1 MRRKLFLCFALLL
14 TAVALALPG
23 TAEAQLQAGISGQ
36 VTDETGGVLPGVT
49 VSGSSPTTIDVRIA
63 VTDGEGRYSLVSL
76 APGTWTV
83 EYGLPGFSTVRR
95 EGVEL
100 ATGFNANIDI
110 QMAVGGVEETVTV
123 TGATP
128 TVDIQNVQTQ
138 NVLDEDTLDLLPN
151 AQTKG
156 AFAALT
162 LGVRISG
169 VITQD
174 VGGSSGEMGSVSV
187 HNNRAV
193 DQKITMEGMNT
204 NNAMGT
210 NGGVFH
216 AGQHYN
222 MEAVSE
228 VVMSHSGMSAETE
241 TAGMNFNYIPKDG
254 GNQFSGSGRFTWTG
268 ESFQGDNITDE
279 LVDRG
284 LNPLAPTSTK
294 RIFDMG
300 GSMGGPI
307 VRDRVWFFGAS
318 RWWGDDIYRVNSFFN
333 AIQGQTASNGR
344 PLYEAS
350 DTRGFWRNE
359 NFDASGRLTMQLTD
373 RDKLTYNGN
382 YGRQCICYLGAG
394 AVVAP
399 EASSHNN
406 LENNHLSQ
414 FTYTRA
420 HSNSVLIEA
429 GLSILINPFTF
440 RRESN
445 PLGTVSTEDFRVV
458 DLAFPGSGGLFIY
471 NARSSS
477 GIPYNG
483 GDPSAADQ
491 RNARGSISYIT
502 GSHSLKFG
510 GQWAH
515 GWVVQNGSNNVIP
528 GFGAAN
534 VLAINGSP
542 IQITA
547 YAHPKF
553 NRSDFRNSAI
563 YAQDQ
568 WTLDRVTINL
578 GVRAD
583 FFQGWA
589 PDQTSPASAFVEAF
603 DVARTDAQSWK
614 NVSPRV
620 GVAWDILG
628 DGRTAFKAS
637 AGRYVGAAGAGNVQP
652 LNPANAIDVTT
663 SRTWID
669 FNNNWFPDGDM
680 TNPAANGEF
689 ISANP
694 DVTFGLPIITR
705 FFDDDVIKK
714 NRPYTWQYSAGVD
727 RELTDNVRLSVTYFR
742 TEHYNQTVTDNE
754 NLNPGNFD
762 TFSVTVP
769 AGVPGAGSVV
779 GNQANRTFESLS
791 LIPRNVT
798 KNAEASFGTHSEVY
812 NGVDIETQARFPNGA
827 LLQGGVGIGKTVND
841 DCFIVDSPANL
852 HNCRVTTPWWSGNGQ
867 IKFSGSYPLPYGFE
881 LSAVFQHLAA
891 DDIQANVTF
900 TNAQIFSSLERNL
913 SGCAAALPFDPTCPA
928 TVGINV
934 LDPNQNYEDRFNQLD
949 IRVAKT
955 LEFGR
960 GTRAR
965 LTLDVYNAMN
975 GAPIL
980 SRNNTYGLTG
990 VGYDTPL
997 VILGARML
1005 KLGAQFNWN

>member
-1 MRRKLFLCFALLL
+1 MSRRIWW
-14 TAVALALPG
+14 VALAVVGALVLPG
-23 TAEAQLQAGISGQ
+23 SAEAQLQGAISGQ
-36 VTDETGGVLPGVT
+36 VTDETEGVLPGVT
-49 VSGSSPTTIDVRIA
+49 VTGSSPASIQDRVA

-76 APGTWTV
+76 APGTWLV

-95 EGVEL
+95 EGIEL
-100 ATGFNANIDI
+100 ASGFSANVDI

-187 HNNRAV
+187 HNNRAN
-193 DQKITMEGMNT
+193 DQKIQMEGMNT

-254 GNQFSGSGRFTWTG
+254 GNQMSGSSRFTWTG

-279 LVDRG
+279 LVARG
-284 LNPLAPTSTK
+284 LNPVAPTSTK

-300 GSMGGPI
+300 GSLGGPI
-307 VRDRVWFFGAS
+307 VNDRVWFFGAS

-333 AIQGQTASNGR
+333 SVQGQLAPNGR
-344 PLYEAS
+344 PLYVAS

-359 NFDASGRLTMQLTD
+359 NFDASGRITMQLTD
-373 RDKLTYNGN
+373 KDKLTYNGN

-420 HSNSVLIEA
+420 HSNNILIEA

-445 PLGTVSTEDFRVV
+445 SLGTVGPNDFRVV
-458 DLAFPGSGGLFIY
+458 DLAFPATGGLFIY
-471 NARSSS
+471 NGRQSS

-491 RNARGSISYIT
+491 RNARGALSYIT
-502 GSHSLKFG
+502 GSHSFKFG
-510 GQWAH
+510 GVWAH

-528 GFGAAN
+528 GFGAAG
-534 VLAINGSP
+534 VTAIAGVP
-542 IQITA
+542 ISVTGF
-547 YAHPKF
+547 AHEKF
-553 NRSDFRNSAI
+553 NRSDFRNTAI

-589 PDQTSPASAFVEAF
+589 PDQVSPASAFVEEF
-603 DVARTDAQSWK
+603 SVPRTEAQTWSD
-614 NVSPRV
+614 VSPRM
-620 GVAWDILG
+620 GVAWDIFG

-652 LNPANAIDVTT
+652 VNPANAIDVST

-669 FNNNWFPDGDM
+669 ANNNWFPDGDF
-680 TNPAANGEF
+680 TNPDPNGEFPAANL
-689 ISANP
+689 
-694 DVTFGLPIITR
+694 DVTFGQPVITR
-705 FFDDDVIKK
+705 FFDDDFLKE

-727 RELTDNVRLSVTYFR
+727 RELMENVRLSVTYFR
-742 TEHYNQTVTDNE
+742 TMHYNQSVTDNE
-754 NLNPGNFD
+754 NLDPSHFD

-769 AGVPGAGSVV
+769 AGAPGAGALV
-779 GNQANRTFESLS
+779 GNQADRTFESAG
-791 LIPRNVT
+791 IIARNVT

-812 NGVDIETQARFPNGA
+812 NGVDIEMQARFDNGA

-841 DCFIVDSPANL
+841 DCFVVDSPANL
-852 HNCRVTTPWWSGNGQ
+852 HNCRVVTPWWAGNGQ

-881 LSAVFQHLAA
+881 LSGVFQHLAA
-891 DDIQANVTF
+891 DDVLATVTF
-900 TNAQIFSSLERNL
+900 NNADIFPSLGRNL
-913 SGCAAALPFDPTCPA
+913 QACGGTAADPFNAACTA
-928 TVGINV
+928 TTNIQV
-934 LDPNQNYEDRFNQLD
+934 LEPNQSYEDRFNQLD
-949 IRVAKT
+949 FRVAKVFN
-955 LEFGR
+955 FG
-960 GTRAR
+960 GTRTR
-965 LTLDVYNAMN
+965 LTFDLYNALN

-980 SRNNTYGLTG
+980 QRNNTYGIAG

-997 VILGARML
+997 VILGARMI